1 MNTQSSDMNSSAER
15 IKCIMDAIEHGF
27 SVEETLEECP
37 NCSLPEFFGASL
49 RHESLRHEDMGWSV
63 PTTFSEGV

>member
-1 MNTQSSDMNSSAER
+1 MDSLSER

-37 NCSLPEFFGASL
+37 NCAPDLSVAPEGL
-49 RHESLRHEDMGWSV
+49 RHENMGWSV
-63 PTTFSEGV
+63 PTTYSEGV